1 MSKTPKTN
9 AILSTKSAFMYSLGI
24 LGVQLIFG
32 YVNSIHA
39 EFVRDAYQALD
50 ANILMVAAA
59 IILLAKVLSCVA
71 DPIIG
76 TIIDRSH
83 LRGGKMRPFILFSAF
98 PLAILTVVM
107 FIFVPFGKL
116 GAAGKFVM
124 YLYIAVMT
132 ALWNISM
139 SFADI
144 PSQGMLALLSPH
156 GHERN
161 KAAAIS
167 NTFKSI
173 GLGIPG
179 VMITLVTLAVPA
191 LKQDKVTS
199 YLVTAGVVA
208 LVGTVLYLLIYWCN
222 RERVQSAPQEN
233 VGFREMFVEL
243 RQNKNIRIVFLCY
256 MLGFG
261 RNIAQSIALQASGAL
276 LGASLTLPLLG
287 EVNPGHDASWLIGL
301 TSAVVSAAGLVAI
314 PFINKRWGERRSF
327 VWIAVASG
335 VLGLAGWITYMCFPA
350 DSAFRGGL
358 TALWFVWVVQALVS
372 IMYCTHNYIP
382 TVMTA
387 DILDYQEWTTGTRR
401 DGVDYAI
408 LSMSHKLATGMSMA
422 AGVFLVGL
430 SHYGTETGARM
441 QNIVMLAYIGLP
453 AICSLLSIIPM
464 LFYKI
469 DAETKQKMRAELAE
483 RRAALAAAEGAVGTR
498 EE

>member
-1 MSKTPKTN
+1 MKNKSN

-50 ANILMVAAA
+50 VNIMMVAAG

-76 TIIDRSH
+76 SLIDRS
-83 LRGGKMRPFILFSAF
+83 RFKGGKMRPFVLLSAF
-98 PLAILTVVM
+98 PLAILTAVM
-107 FIFVPFGKL
+107 FIYVPFDRLG
-116 GAAGKFVM
+116 GAAKYVM
-124 YLYIAVMT
+124 YLYIALMT
-132 ALWNISM
+132 ALWNVAM
-139 SFADI
+139 SLADI
-144 PSQGMLALLSPH
+144 PSQGILALLSPIP
-156 GHERN
+156 HERN

-191 LKQDKVTS
+191 LKEDKVTS
-199 YLVTAGVVA
+199 YLVTAVVVA
-208 LVGTVLYLLIYWCN
+208 LLGVALYLLIYWCN
-222 RERVQSAPQEN
+222 RERVVSASQEK

-243 RQNKNIRIVFLCY
+243 KENKNIRIVFLCY

-301 TSAVVSAAGLVAI
+301 TSAVVSAVGLVAI
-314 PFINKRWGERRSF
+314 PFINKKWGERRSF
-327 VWIAVASG
+327 VGIAALSG
-335 VLGLAGWITYMCFPA
+335 VLGIAGWVVYAIFPA
-350 DSAFRGGL
+350 DSAFRSGT

-387 DILDYQEWTTGTRR
+387 DILDYQEWQTGTRK

-408 LSMSHKLATGMSMA
+408 LSMSHKLATGLSMA

-441 QNIVMLAYIGLP
+441 QNIVFFAYIGLP
-453 AICSLLSIIPM
+453 AICSILSTIPM
-464 LFYKI
+464 FFYKI
-469 DAETKQKMRAELAE
+469 DAKTKQIMHAELEA
-483 RRAALAAAEGAVGTR
+483 RRAAARGE
-498 EE
+498 

>member
-1 MSKTPKTN
+1 MAHTTTQKP
-9 AILSTKSAFMYSLGI
+9 ILSTKSAFMYSLGI

-39 EFVRDAYQALD
+39 EYVRVVYQALD
-50 ANILMVAAA
+50 ADIMIVAAA
-59 IILLAKVLSCVA
+59 IILLAKVISCLA
-71 DPIIG
+71 DPVIG
-76 TIIDRSH
+76 SLIDRSH

-107 FIFVPFGKL
+107 FIYIPFDRL
-116 GAAGKFVM
+116 GSAGKYVM
-124 YLYIAVMT
+124 YLYVTIMT
-132 ALWNISM
+132 AVWNIAM

-144 PSQGMLALLSPH
+144 PSQGMLALLSPN

-179 VMITLVTLAVPA
+179 VMITLTTLVVPR
-191 LKQDKVTS
+191 LKADDKAA

-208 LVGTVLYLLIYWCN
+208 LLGTVLYLLIYWCN
-222 RERVQSAPQEN
+222 RERVTSVSKEN
-233 VGFREMFVEL
+233 VGIKEMFVEL
-243 RQNKNIRIVFLCY
+243 KQNKNIRIVFLCY

-276 LGASLTLPLLG
+276 LGATLTLPLLG
-287 EVNPGHDASWLIGL
+287 EVRPNPDASWLIGL
-301 TSAVVSAAGLVAI
+301 TSAVVSAVGLVLI
-314 PFINKRWGERRSF
+314 PFINKKWGERKSF
-327 VWIAVASG
+327 VWIAVISG
-335 VLGLAGWITYMCFPA
+335 VLGIAGFVTYVCFPQ
-350 DSAFRGGL
+350 DSPFRGGL
-358 TALWFVWVVQALVS
+358 SALWFIWVVQALVS
-372 IMYCTHNYIP
+372 IMYSTHNYIP

-387 DILDYQEWTTGTRR
+387 DILDYQEWKTGNRK

-422 AGVFLVGL
+422 AGVFIVGL
-430 SHYGTETGARM
+430 SHYGTETGAKM

-453 AICSLLSIIPM
+453 AVCSILSVIPM

-469 DAETKQKMRAELAE
+469 DANTKQEM
-483 RRAALAAAEGAVGTR
+483 RAALALRRAGDGSGEVTAK

>member
-1 MSKTPKTN
+1 MKNKTS
-9 AILSTKSAFMYSLGI
+9 AILSTKSAFAYSLGI

-76 TIIDRSH
+76 SIIDRSN
-83 LRGGKMRPFILFSAF
+83 LKGGKMRPFILFSAF
-98 PLAILTVVM
+98 PLAILSVIM
-107 FIFVPFGKL
+107 FIYIPFGNL
-116 GAAGKFVM
+116 GAAGKYVM

-144 PSQGMLALLSPH
+144 PSQGILARLSPVPA
-156 GHERN
+156 ERN

-167 NTFKSI
+167 NTCKSI

-179 VMITLVTLAVPA
+179 VMITLVTVVVPS
-191 LKQDKVTS
+191 LKENKVTS

-208 LVGTVLYLLIYWCN
+208 LLGTVLYLLIYWCN
-222 RERVQSAPQEN
+222 RERVVTASREQ
-233 VGFREMFVEL
+233 VGFKEMFVEL
-243 RQNKNIRIVFLCY
+243 KENKNIRIVFLVY

-276 LGASLTLPLLG
+276 LGASLTLPILG

-301 TSAVVSAAGLVAI
+301 TSAVVSAVGLVAI
-314 PFINKRWGERRSF
+314 PFINKRWGERKSS
-327 VWIAVASG
+327 ISISLASG
-335 VLGLAGWITYMCFPA
+335 VFGIAGLIVYLCFPA
-350 DSAFRGGL
+350 ESAFRGGT

-387 DILDYQEWTTGTRR
+387 DILDYQEWKTGTRK

-408 LSMSHKLATGMSMA
+408 LSMSHKLATGISMA

-430 SHYGTETGARM
+430 SHYGTETGAKM
-441 QNIVMLAYIGLP
+441 QNIVFFAYIGLP
-453 AICSLLSIIPM
+453 AICSILSTIPM
-464 LFYKI
+464 FFYKI
-469 DAETKQKMRAELAE
+469 DAKTKQIMHAELE
-483 RRAALAAAEGAVGTR
+483 VRRSQEQ
-498 EE
+498 

>member
-1 MSKTPKTN
+1 MTTEKPN
-9 AILSTKSAFMYSLGI
+9 AILSTKSALAYSMGI

-39 EFVRDAYQALD
+39 EFVRDAYQSLD
-50 ANILMVAAA
+50 VNILLVAAA
-59 IILLAKVLSCVA
+59 IILRAKVLSCVA

-83 LRGGKMRPFILFSAF
+83 LKGGKMRPFIFISAF

-107 FIFVPFGKL
+107 FIYIPFDRL
-116 GAAGKFVM
+116 GDAGKYVM

-132 ALWNISM
+132 ALWNIAM
-139 SFADI
+139 SLADI

-156 GHERN
+156 THERN

-167 NTFKSI
+167 NTTKSI

-222 RERVQSAPQEN
+222 RERVTSVAKEN
-233 VGFREMFVEL
+233 VGFKEMFVEL
-243 RQNKNIRIVFLCY
+243 KRNKNIRIVFLCY

-261 RNIAQSIALQASGAL
+261 RNIAQSISLQAGGAL
-276 LGASLTLPLLG
+276 IGASIALPLLG
-287 EVNPGHDASWLIGL
+287 EVNPGHDAGWLIGL
-301 TSAVVSAAGLVAI
+301 TSAVVSAVGLVAI
-314 PFINKRWGERRSF
+314 PFINKRWGERKSF
-327 VWIAVASG
+327 IVIAVISG
-335 VLGLAGWITYMCFPA
+335 VLGIVGFVTYALLPA
-350 DSAFRGGL
+350 DSMFRAG
-358 TALWFVWVVQALVS
+358 TSALWFVWVVQALVS

-387 DILDYQEWTTGTRR
+387 DILDYQEWQTGTRR

-408 LSMSHKLATGMSMA
+408 LSMSHKLATGISMA
-422 AGVFLVGL
+422 VGVFLVGL
-430 SHYGTETGARM
+430 SHYGVETGPRM
-441 QNIVMLAYIGLP
+441 QNIVFFAYIGLP
-453 AICSLLSIIPM
+453 AVCSLLSTIPM
-464 LFYKI
+464 FWYKI
-469 DAETKQKMRAELAE
+469 DAKTKQQMSEELRSRRAE
-483 RRAALAAAEGAVGTR
+483 
-498 EE
+498 